1 MSSNTIDLGVI
12 SIQDWLIQRVA
23 AYVERPPGEID
34 PAVHLAEYGMDSVY
48 ALGLCGDIEAMYD
61 IEVDPTLAW
70 DHPTV
75 SDIAGHLAERLT
87 STD

>member
-1 MSSNTIDLGVI
+1 MSSNTIGINVI
-12 SIQDWLIQRVA
+12 PIQDWLIERVA
-23 AYVERPPGEID
+23 AYVERPAADID

-70 DHPTV
+70 DHPTI
-75 SDIAGHLAERLT
+75 SAITDHLAERLT
-87 STD
+87 ATD